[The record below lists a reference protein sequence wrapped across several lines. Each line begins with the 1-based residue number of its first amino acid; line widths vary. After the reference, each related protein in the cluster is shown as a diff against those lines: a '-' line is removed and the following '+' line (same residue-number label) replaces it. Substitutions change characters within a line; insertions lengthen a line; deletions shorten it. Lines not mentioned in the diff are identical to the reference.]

1 MYDRLTGMLAARQP
15 TRAVLLVGGVG
26 FELTIPLSSFDQLP
40 PQGSEATLF
49 THLHVREDALKLFG
63 FASDDERRFFRRL
76 IEVQGIGPAVALSIL
91 SSTRYPDFRE
101 AILSEN
107 LARLT
112 GLKGVGR
119 KLAQRMVLD
128 LKDGIRKEGLCEPGP
143 AGAAAGPAPGT
154 IREDAVRALV
164 TLGYAQ
170 AAATRDVDRILA
182 DADPGTGLDELVRRA
197 LSQSR

>member
-1 MYDRLTGMLAARQP
+1 MYDRLTGTLAERQP

-26 FELTIPLSSFDQLP
+26 FELTVPLSSFDLLP
-40 PQGSEATLF
+40 PRGSEATLF
-49 THLHVREDALKLFG
+49 THLYVREDALKLFG

-91 SSTRYPDFRE
+91 SSTSYGDFCE
-101 AILSEN
+101 AILAED

-128 LKDGIRKEGLCEPGP
+128 LKDGIQKERLGSGIPGGAASGP
-143 AGAAAGPAPGT
+143 ASGSV
-154 IREDAVRALV
+154 REDAVRALV

-170 AAATRDVDRILA
+170 AAATREVDRILT
-182 DADPGTGLDELVRRA
+182 DGGPDMGLDELVRRA
-197 LSQSR
+197 LSRAR